1 MKPCAEKVK
10 AEIQMMETG
19 KEEEKG
25 KAAEKLGT
33 WASVSDENRVAI
45 SREGGAEALVA
56 LVVTGSEDAKW
67 HAARALRNLANN
79 LEAKEA
85 ILKAD
90 GMETLR
96 LLVKHGKGKVKEA
109 GDEAMKL
116 LSHDKASAEARL
128 DPEGLAA
135 IPSGEGTRVAMFS
148 ARFDGGAMEK
158 RLGQDICVP
167 LCCFIGVILKHCF

>member
-79 LEAKEA
+79 PEAKYSRP
-85 ILKAD
+85 
-90 GMETLR
+90 M
-96 LLVKHGKGKVKEA
+96 
-109 GDEAMKL
+109 
-116 LSHDKASAEARL
+116 ASR
-128 DPEGLAA
+128 
-135 IPSGEGTRVAMFS
+135 
-148 ARFDGGAMEK
+148 
-158 RLGQDICVP
+158 
-167 LCCFIGVILKHCF
+167 H